1 MAKVL
6 IHGQKRNTKMKKI
19 LIVICLMILL
29 SGCAVTKP
37 KVDQQQ
43 ILQIL
48 CDNPRMRA
56 IIEYELNVLRKQKPK
71 IASGDKWSIYLH
83 SNY

>member
-1 MAKVL
+1 
-6 IHGQKRNTKMKKI
+6 
-19 LIVICLMILL
+19 MILL
-29 SGCAVTKP
+29 SGCAVSKENTKINR
-37 KVDQQQ
+37 QQA
-43 ILQIL
+43 LMAL
-48 CDNPRMRA
+48 YSNPRMKA